1 MVQFLGTTG
10 IVAVRVVASVVAIQR
25 ARGTVAVVRIDA
37 ETQSQCRNTAL
48 PTAISRFRRASPDAC
63 LDRGADGFNNF
74 RVAYRRL
81 PKAIASPLLRL
92 RRYCVILTRAWA
104 RPAWLRFELSQVM
117 VQCSERGAQ
126 LPPFAMM
133 PKRRANLDF
142 LLAALLLYQFSSD
155 I

>member
-10 IVAVRVVASVVAIQR
+10 IVAVGIIASVVAIQR
-25 ARGTVAVVRIDA
+25 TRGTVAVVGVNA

-104 RPAWLRFELSQVM
+104 RPAKLREAKLQ
-117 VQCSERGAQ
+117 G
-126 LPPFAMM
+126 L
-133 PKRRANLDF
+133 
-142 LLAALLLYQFSSD
+142 
-155 I
+155 